1 MINFA
6 INSLR
11 FMGEILLT
19 FLFFAIALGVLLQ
32 AAQWFI
38 NSAERIGLAFGV
50 EPFIIGITVVA
61 FGTSLPEL
69 ATSISSIYAG
79 QSEIIV
85 GNVIGSNVTNIA
97 LVIGVIAVMR
107 KEIYIESDIMHIDI
121 PKLLAATMFLWFIL
135 ADFKVTIFEAII
147 CVIGLIIFIM
157 YSVTAD
163 RLLNVKE
170 RPKLQWKD
178 FVLMVVGVVLVYFGS
193 VYTIKYASELATM
206 AGIPVKIIGFT
217 LIAFGTSLPEL
228 IISVQAMRKGKSGI
242 AVGNVL
248 GSNIFNSFCVMGIPA
263 FFGHISIPE
272 AIFDFTLPFMVML
285 TVLFAFMCMTRRISR
300 WEGMILLLLYVF
312 FNVKLF
318 F

>member
-1 MINFA
+1 MFNFTP
-6 INSLR
+6 NSIWT
-11 FMGEILLT
+11 MGEILIT
-19 FLFFAIALGVLLQ
+19 FLLFSIALGVLLQ

-79 QSEIIV
+79 QSEIVV
-85 GNVIGSNVTNIA
+85 GNVIGSNITNIA

-107 KEIYIESDIMHIDI
+107 KEIVIESDIMNIDI
-121 PKLLAATMFLWFIL
+121 PKLLASTMFLWFIL
-135 ADFKVTIFEAII
+135 ADLKVTIFEAII
-147 CVIGLIIFIM
+147 CLIGITIFVT
-157 YSVTAD
+157 YSVAAD
-163 RLLNVKE
+163 REKVKE

-178 FVLMVVGVVLVYFGS
+178 FILIIIGVVLVYFGS

-228 IISVQAMRKGKSGI
+228 IVSIQAMRKGKTGI

-248 GSNIFNSFCVMGIPA
+248 GSNVFNSFCVMGVPA
-263 FFGHISIPE
+263 FFGHITIPSS
-272 AIFDFTLPFMVML
+272 IFDFTLPFMAML
-285 TVLFAFMCMTRRISR
+285 TLLFSFMCLTRRISR

-312 FNVKLF
+312 FNVNLF